1 MIVAGHHGRPG
12 RIATDRGYN
21 PPMPE
26 ITMYTS
32 ERCPY
37 CTRAKRLLDA
47 KGAAYAE
54 IHIKLNDF
62 DARRRIADLTGQMTV
77 PQILID
83 GNPIGGWD
91 ELSALDRAGK
101 LDALLAA

>member
-1 MIVAGHHGRPG
+1 
-12 RIATDRGYN
+12 
-21 PPMPE
+21 
-26 ITMYTS
+26 MYTS

-47 KGAAYAE
+47 KGATYDE

-62 DARRRIADLTGQMTV
+62 EARRRIAELTGQMTV

-91 ELSALDRAGK
+91 ELFALDRAGE